1 MKVELKVD
9 YHPSGNR
16 TLKQRN
22 EGQTMWV
29 DLQEPKGL
37 LANSDKGVFYRQVA
51 KHLGDLAAVGHEVSY
66 SDTAAD

>member
-1 MKVELKVD
+1 MKIDLQVD

-37 LANSDKGVFYRQVA
+37 LANPDMGVFYRQVA
-51 KHLGDLAAVGHEVSY
+51 KHLGDLVAMGHEVSY
-66 SDTAAD
+66 CDTQAE